1 MIFLKRD
8 LTINLT
14 NVDLLLGLFC
24 FNGCI
29 TLIYE
34 YAFCFSRNR

>member
-14 NVDLLLGLFC
+14 NVDLLLGLFW
-24 FNGCI
+24 FKSYI

-34 YAFCFSRNR
+34 YAFCFFRNR